1 MNPLTNPL
9 HPMNPISPI
18 YIGRDTSGTVEAVQ
32 SAPMPPEA
40 QLACVAILLV
50 TMAFAAVGI
59 YWMER

>member
-1 MNPLTNPL
+1 
-9 HPMNPISPI
+9 MNPISPI
-18 YIGRDTSGTVEAVQ
+18 YIGRDTVEAVEAVR

>member
-9 HPMNPISPI
+9 HPLNPISPI
-18 YIGRDTSGTVEAVQ
+18 YIGRDTVEAVQ
-32 SAPMPPEA
+32 SAPMSPEA